1 MCIACRKLT
10 PRNEMLKLT
19 ANHQTNEVVLRSN
32 SKQASDRKI
41 CGRSA
46 YLCKNQSCLDQALK
60 GTRLRNALEGRRTK
74 DAPPRRRIAWPLESQ
89 LIHTMRTKCTEILE
103 TCQNTHIEEG
113 ADGRS

>member
-1 MCIACRKLT
+1 MS

-19 ANHQTNEVVLRSN
+19 ANHSTNEVVFRSETREDW
-32 SKQASDRKI
+32 ARKV

-46 YLCKNQSCLDQALK
+46 YLCKSQTCLDQALK

-74 DAPPRRRIAWPLESQ
+74 DAPPPRRVAWPLESQ
-89 LIHTMRTKCTEILE
+89 LIHTMRSKCTEILE